1 MAHLSSCDS
10 RGTVIEVDFPT
21 IFERGVPG
29 RCGVQPPACDVP
41 VQPLETL
48 LGAQNL
54 RAAPPALPEVSEL
67 DALRHYTRLSQRNYG
82 IDIGFYPL
90 GSCTMKYNPRINEK
104 VASLHG
110 FTYAHPLQ
118 PERLSQGALQLMY
131 ELQEDLKAIT
141 GFDAVTL
148 QNVAGAHG
156 ELLSL
161 MLIKAYHQSR
171 GEGARRKIV
180 LVPDSAH
187 GTNPATASMC
197 GFQVQAIPT
206 DSEGNTDL
214 EALKA
219 ALSEQVAAMMMT
231 NPSTLGLFDR
241 NAQKACELLHEA
253 GALVFCDGAN
263 MNALV
268 GIVRPAAIGFDCMH
282 LNLHKTFSTPHGGG
296 GPGAGAVGVSERLEP
311 FLPVPRILRTPEGRY
326 ALSYDH
332 PHSIGRVH
340 AFYGN
345 FLNLVRAYAYIRAY
359 GGEGLRHIAEFAV
372 LNANYLLAR
381 IRHAFPPAIDRLCM
395 HECVV
400 TAQGYKQAYGVRAL
414 DIAKRLLDYGFH
426 PPTMYFPLIVPECLM
441 IEPTE
446 TESKQTLDMFAN
458 ALLAIAREAQEQ
470 PELLKN
476 APHSTPVRRLDEAAA
491 AKNLILRWQGEI
503 VYPQEVPACA
513 C

>member
-1 MAHLSSCDS
+1 MGCQ
-10 RGTVIEVDFPT
+10 VDFPL
-21 IFERGVPG
+21 IFERSVPG
-29 RCGVQPPACDVP
+29 RRGVRPPACDVP
-41 VQPLETL
+41 VQPLAEL
-48 LGAQNL
+48 LGEENL
-54 RAAPPALPEVSEL
+54 RAEPPALPEVSEL

-104 VASLHG
+104 VAALQG
-110 FTYAHPLQ
+110 FTHAHPLL
-118 PERLSQGALQLMY
+118 PESLAQGALQLMY

-141 GFDAVTL
+141 GFHAVTV
-148 QNVAGAHG
+148 QNAAGAHG
-156 ELLSL
+156 ELMSL
-161 MLIKAYHQSR
+161 MLIKAYHESR
-171 GEGARRKIV
+171 GEGAKRTVV

-187 GTNPATASMC
+187 GTNPATAAMC
-197 GFQVQAIPT
+197 GFSVKPIPT

-214 EALKA
+214 DALQA
-219 ALSEQVAAMMMT
+219 ALSEAVAAMMLT
-231 NPSTLGLFDR
+231 NPSTLGLYDR
-241 NAQKACELLHEA
+241 NAQQACALLHEA

-268 GIVRPAAIGFDCMH
+268 GIMKPADIGFDCMH

-296 GPGAGAVGVSERLEP
+296 GPGAGAVCVSERLEP
-311 FLPVPRILRTPEGRY
+311 FLPVPRIVRMDNGRY
-326 ALSYDH
+326 TLSYDH
-332 PHSIGRVH
+332 PHTIGRLH
-340 AFYGN
+340 SFYGN

-359 GGEGLRHIAEFAV
+359 GGEGLRTIAEHAV

-381 IRHAFPPAIDRLCM
+381 IREAFPPAIERICM

-400 TAQGYKQAYGVRAL
+400 TAQRYKQAHGVRAF

-446 TESKQTLDMFAN
+446 TESKQTLDMFAT
-458 ALLAIAREAQEQ
+458 ALLTIAREAMEQ

-476 APHSTPVRRLDEAAA
+476 APHTMPVRRLDEASA
-491 AKNLILRWQGEI
+491 AKNLVLRWQGKV

>member
-1 MAHLSSCDS
+1 MG
-10 RGTVIEVDFPT
+10 RQVDFPL
-21 IFERGVPG
+21 IFERSVPERRGV
-29 RCGVQPPACDVP
+29 RPPACDVP
-41 VQPLETL
+41 AQPLTEL
-48 LGAQNL
+48 LGEHHL
-54 RAAPPALPEVSEL
+54 RSEPPALPEVSEL
-67 DALRHYTRLSQRNYG
+67 DAVRHYTRLSQRNYG
-82 IDIGFYPL
+82 IDVGFYPL

-104 VASLHG
+104 VAALSG
-110 FTYAHPLQ
+110 FTHAHPLQ
-118 PERLSQGALQLMY
+118 PEPLAQGALQLMY

-141 GFDAVTL
+141 GFAAVTL

-161 MLIKAYHQSR
+161 MLIKKYHETR
-171 GEGARRKIV
+171 GEGEKRKLV

-187 GTNPATASMC
+187 GTNPASAALC
-197 GFQVQAIPT
+197 GFSVLSIPT
-206 DSEGNTDL
+206 DAEGDTDL
-214 EALKA
+214 DALQRA
-219 ALSEQVAAMMMT
+219 IDQHGDAIAAMMLT

-241 NAQKACELLHEA
+241 NAREACERLHA
-253 GALVFCDGAN
+253 IGALVFCDGAN

-268 GIVRPAAIGFDCMH
+268 GVARPADIGFDCMH

-296 GPGAGAVGVSERLEP
+296 GPGAGAVGVSERLVP
-311 FLPVPRILRTPEGRY
+311 FLPVPRIVRTDDGRY
-326 ALSYDH
+326 ALAEDY

-359 GGEGLRHIAEFAV
+359 GGEGLRNIGEFAV

-381 IRHAFPPAIDRLCM
+381 IRHAFPPAVNRLCM

-400 TAQGYKQAYGVRAL
+400 TAKHFKQQYGVRAF

-446 TESKQTLDMFAN
+446 SESKQTLDMFAN
-458 ALLAIAREAQEQ
+458 ALLEIAHEAMEQ
-470 PELLKN
+470 PELLQH
-476 APHSTPVRRLDEAAA
+476 APYNTPVRRLDEASA
-491 AKNLILRWQGEI
+491 AKNLVLRWQGTVI
-503 VYPQEVPACA
+503 YPQEVPACA